1 MMVIF
6 KFRSKTGIVRECI
19 KRSIVLG
26 NVARPLQVKA
36 TCDIQDISDSS
47 SSRVTACLCD
57 TELCNG
63 RTEAGGERLPQPSRR
78 IAPTT
83 TSSTSPTSVTP
94 RETPRRSSV
103 SARDKDRSL
112 QVQSR

>member
-19 KRSIVLG
+19 KSSIVLG

-36 TCDIQDISDSS
+36 ACDIQDISDSS

-57 TELCNG
+57 TDLCNG

-83 TSSTSPTSVTP
+83 TSSTSVTP
-94 RETPRRSSV
+94 RETPRRGSV
-103 SARDKDRSL
+103 STRDKDRSL

>member
-1 MMVIF
+1 MMAIF

-26 NVARPLQVKA
+26 NVARPLEVRA
-36 TCDIQDISDSS
+36 TCAIQDISDSS

-57 TELCNG
+57 TDLCNG

-83 TSSTSPTSVTP
+83 ISTSVAP
-94 RETPRRSSV
+94 RETPRRGSV
-103 SARDKDRSL
+103 STRDKARSL

>member
-1 MMVIF
+1 MAIF

-26 NVARPLQVKA
+26 NVARPLEVRA
-36 TCDIQDISDSS
+36 TRAIQDI

-57 TELCNG
+57 TDLCNG

-83 TSSTSPTSVTP
+83 TSTTISTSVTP
-94 RETPRRSSV
+94 RETPRRGSV
-103 SARDKDRSL
+103 STRDKARSL
-112 QVQSR
+112 QVQS